1 MARSSLANPILCT
14 TQVDE
19 VKPQILGLTS
29 TLPPTL
35 IVSRI
40 EAPHIG
46 TIKVIQLNRPKAKN
60 AISNQLL
67 QELSEQIEEIHN
79 ERESDRTRVL
89 VIASAVDDVFCSGAD
104 LKERRYMG
112 LAETQGFLKTL
123 RRTFS
128 RLSSLPVPSIACV
141 SGPALGGGLE
151 LLLCCTLRVF
161 SPRASVSLPETRL
174 AIIPGAGGTYR
185 LPRLV
190 GKMHALDMILT
201 GRRVAAN
208 EAFEMGL
215 CSRLVAIDGIDPAD
229 VRDSTLAAG
238 INLAR
243 EIANGGPV
251 AVRAALNALAGMT
264 EEAENAAYDSVIE
277 TQDRSEA
284 LRSFGMKVEPLFVG
298 K

>member
-1 MARSSLANPILCT
+1 M
-14 TQVDE
+14 
-19 VKPQILGLTS
+19 KPQISCLTS
-29 TLPPTL
+29 KLPPT
-35 IVSRI
+35 IVVSTT

-46 TIKVIQLNRPKAKN
+46 TIKVVQLNRPKAKN
-60 AISNQLL
+60 AISKQLL
-67 QELSEQIEEIHN
+67 QELGEQIEEIHN
-79 ERESDRTRVL
+79 ERGSDRTRIL

-104 LKERRYMG
+104 LKERGCMS
-112 LAETQGFLKTL
+112 LAETQRFLKTL
-123 RRTFS
+123 RCTFS
-128 RLSSLPVPSIACV
+128 RLSSLPIPSIACV

-151 LLLCCTLRVF
+151 LLLCCTFRVF
-161 SPRASVSLPETRL
+161 SPHASVSLPETRL

-215 CSRLVAIDGIDPAD
+215 CSRLVTMDKIDPAG
-229 VRDSTLAAG
+229 VRDSTLTAG
-238 INLAR
+238 INLAI

-251 AVRAALNALAGMT
+251 AVRAALSALAGMS
-264 EEAENAAYDSVIE
+264 EEAENAAYDSVLE
-277 TQDRSEA
+277 TQDRIEG
-284 LRSFGMKVEPLFVG
+284 LRSFKMKIEPLFIG